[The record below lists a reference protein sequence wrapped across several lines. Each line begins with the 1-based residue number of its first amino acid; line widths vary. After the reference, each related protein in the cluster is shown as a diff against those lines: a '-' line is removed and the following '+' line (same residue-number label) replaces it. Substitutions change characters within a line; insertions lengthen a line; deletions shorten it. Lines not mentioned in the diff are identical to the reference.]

1 MNKNKGKK
9 GLTIIELLIFVGL
22 AAIVFI
28 YFFGIFKDFYLA
40 RNRSNRMEEVY
51 NSITIS
57 LNNIIQDSR
66 WSVSCDTS
74 YSDRLVL
81 ESSDPVVGDVIYE
94 LDSGVFK
101 RNNIPIT
108 DEEIEVLDFSV
119 EKRGGLD
126 DTPLL
131 IINLAIEHKDKNP
144 RVFLQES
151 MVISL
156 REDDVKVIL

>member
-81 ESSDPVVGDVIYE
+81 ESGDPVVGDVIYE
-94 LDSGVFK
+94 LDGGVFK

-119 EKRGGLD
+119 EKRGGAD
-126 DTPLL
+126 ETPLL
-131 IINLAIEHKDKNP
+131 IISLAVEHKDKNP